1 MDAVLIRKSTGE
13 ILKRDQYPRTD
24 MQPVAGL
31 DPDLE
36 WLLVYQPYVAPDY
49 DSRLF
54 ILDQNEAITALPH
67 PQYPLINQYLVTFT
81 LTARP
86 KEDVELSISQA
97 EQMANESILPGDQ
110 QLKITILAL
119 ATIIKKQ
126 QGLSLN
132 DDEQAT
138 IDNLMGIAENFWKND
153 AQAKA
158 KIADITANKQP
169 DIDASWQSAKSVPT

>member
-1 MDAVLIRKSTGE
+1 MDAVLIRKSSGE

-36 WLLVYQPYVAPDY
+36 WLLVYQPYIAPDY
-49 DSRLF
+49 DPRIY

-67 PQYPLINQYLVTFT
+67 PQYPLINQYLVTFA
-81 LTARP
+81 LTKRSND
-86 KEDVELSISQA
+86 EIELSISQA
-97 EQMANESILPGDQ
+97 EQMANENILPGDQ

-138 IDNLMGIAENFWKND
+138 IDQLMSIAENFWKND
-153 AQAKA
+153 AEAKA
-158 KIADITANKQP
+158 KIADIIANKQP
-169 DIDASWQSAKSVPT
+169 DIDASWQSEKSVPI